1 MEGDHEEASNGR
13 HDEGLVRS
21 LANRDLHCFGCWR
34 FCIPCLD
41 LDGDAGHQPSPQEV
55 ATTTTMFLKSRIDYG
70 SLSSTS
76 LAQSPSDHGKP
87 FSS

>member
-41 LDGDAGHQPSPQEV
+41 LDGDAGHQPSP
-55 ATTTTMFLKSRIDYG
+55 TMFLESRIDYMYMYG

-76 LAQSPSDHGKP
+76 LTQSPSDHGKP